1 MGIQSCELVMEMVNG
16 VNGKEFEK
24 MSKEIVSMRREL
36 DDMKEVV
43 KGLIQFIMR
52 KEELDEEEYN

>member
-1 MGIQSCELVMEMVNG
+1 MVSG
-16 VNGKEFEK
+16 VSGKEFER